1 MKWFDL
7 VLLSVVLAIITS
19 GKVGM
24 GFKLVVGTLG
34 EYSVFS
40 VQKVVPHYILTR
52 NLEMVPTT
60 SKTTKS
66 LR

>member
-40 VQKVVPHYILTR
+40 VQKVVPHYILTE
-52 NLEMVPTT
+52 NL
-60 SKTTKS
+60 
-66 LR
+66 